1 MVSHLLRIELPD
13 VPGSLGNVATA
24 IGLAGGNIEAIE
36 IVEHRADGRAV
47 DDVFVE
53 LTGAVLP
60 DMVVSA
66 VQRLE
71 GVHVLWVSRYAA
83 GGNLHLDLEAMETI
97 TESPADAVHQLTVL
111 LPRTFRSD
119 WAMVVE
125 LDDGRLVCRE
135 RTASAPDLPTA
146 ARAWVPLDKAVR
158 PPTTGWPDWS
168 DTEVAAA
175 PLGDGARLV
184 VFGRRGGPEI
194 LDSELARLGYF
205 AALTASIEAS
215 AIDAEADGVVDAH
228 A

>member
-1 MVSHLLRIELPD
+1 VVSHLLRIELPD

-36 IVEHRADGRAV
+36 IVEHRPDGSAV

-53 LTGAVLP
+53 LTGGVMP

-83 GGNLHLDLEAMETI
+83 GGNLHLDLEAMEMI
-97 TESPADAVHQLTVL
+97 SEAPGDAVHQLTVL

-119 WAMVVE
+119 WAMVTE
-125 LDDGRLVCRE
+125 LDDGVLVCRD
-135 RTASAPDLPTA
+135 RTDNAPDLPA
-146 ARAWVPLDKAVR
+146 DASRWVPAKEAFR
-158 PPTTGWPDWS
+158 PATAGWPGWS
-168 DTEVAAA
+168 EIEVAAA
-175 PLGDGARLV
+175 PLGHGERLV

-205 AALTASIEAS
+205 AALTASIEATALEVS
-215 AIDAEADGVVDAH
+215 P
-228 A
+228 